1 MLIWWYYGWHKPWR
15 LLDISLK
22 HSCTHT
28 LKILM
33 SLSQTGWNHVYKFLF
48 LVTYMGPSSSSRF
61 VHCITSWFTLLHHP
75 VKSLVQHLTSY
86 PSKYTH
92 CLLFVIL
99 INIRPSIFLYFGL
112 ELSIQLLK
120 MPTCCIS
127 FVYRRHSVTSFTFGF
142 LTKTVHSRHSTQYF
156 YILFIPR
163 VLSFLPK
170 E

>member
-1 MLIWWYYGWHKPWR
+1 MLPTVVKTIYNN
-15 LLDISLK
+15 LLSLQSNADITIDTNHGVSLNFEISLK
-22 HSCTHT
+22 HNC
-28 LKILM
+28 LPAIKILM

-86 PSKYTH
+86 PSKYTL

-112 ELSIQLLK
+112 ELSIQLL
-120 MPTCCIS
+120 
-127 FVYRRHSVTSFTFGF
+127 
-142 LTKTVHSRHSTQYF
+142 
-156 YILFIPR
+156 
-163 VLSFLPK
+163 
-170 E
+170 

>member
-1 MLIWWYYGWHKPWR
+1 ML
-15 LLDISLK
+15 LL
-22 HSCTHT
+22 
-28 LKILM
+28 ILM

-99 INIRPSIFLYFGL
+99 INIRPSIF
-112 ELSIQLLK
+112 
-120 MPTCCIS
+120 IS
-127 FVYRRHSVTSFTFGF
+127 FWAWIVHTTIKNANLLHFLCLQAALSYKFHVQIF
-142 LTKTVHSRHSTQYF
+142 LTKTVHSRNSTQYF
-156 YILFIPR
+156 YILSIPR

>member
-1 MLIWWYYGWHKPWR
+1 MEAFKGRNLIQNFIYFYYFLVLNHLPHRTSQPTVGKTLYNNLLSLQSNADMVILR
-15 LLDISLK
+15 LTQTNHGASLISA
-22 HSCTHT
+22 SHT
-28 LKILM
+28 INILM

-112 ELSIQLLK
+112 ELSIQLL
-120 MPTCCIS
+120 
-127 FVYRRHSVTSFTFGF
+127 
-142 LTKTVHSRHSTQYF
+142 
-156 YILFIPR
+156 
-163 VLSFLPK
+163 
-170 E
+170 